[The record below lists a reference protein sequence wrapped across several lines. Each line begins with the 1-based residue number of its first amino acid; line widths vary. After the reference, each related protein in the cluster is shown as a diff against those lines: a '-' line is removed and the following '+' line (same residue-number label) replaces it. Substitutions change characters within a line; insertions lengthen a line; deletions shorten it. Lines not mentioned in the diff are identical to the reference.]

1 MPSAMGHAMTMID
14 QLPGLLAL
22 IAAALFTGA
31 AFYVGFAE
39 QPARLMLDDR
49 AMLAQWKPSY
59 QRGYMMQATLA
70 IIGAMLGG
78 LAFWR
83 TSDTTWLVGAIAI
96 AANWPYTLLAI
107 MPTNKRLSDTTDA
120 TSETRALMVR
130 WGALHARR
138 TMLGGVSTLTYL
150 IAMLELP

>member
-1 MPSAMGHAMTMID
+1 MTVID

-22 IAAALFTGA
+22 ITAALFTGA

-39 QPARLMLDDR
+39 QPARLTLDDR

-59 QRGYMMQATLA
+59 KRGYVMQATLA
-70 IIGAMLGG
+70 IIGAVLGG

-83 TSDTTWLVGAIAI
+83 TGDMTWLVGAIAI
-96 AANWPYTLLAI
+96 AANWPYTLFGI
-107 MPTNKRLSDTTDA
+107 MPTNKRLDATTDA
-120 TSETRALMVR
+120 TGETRALMVH

-138 TMLGGVSTLTYL
+138 TMLGGVATLAYL
-150 IAMLELP
+150 IALLKLP